1 MVVSQE
7 KIEDNRMEDNR
18 IIDTE
23 MVGHRIEEDIMGHGR
38 VMGQNRT
45 LDTVQNTSGSM
56 LIETRQNIIFQYIKE
71 LSFVANSDFLIPISL
86 QFNVRGL
93 RYFKL

>member
-1 MVVSQE
+1 
-7 KIEDNRMEDNR
+7 MEDNR

-45 LDTVQNTSGSM
+45 LDTV
-56 LIETRQNIIFQYIKE
+56 
-71 LSFVANSDFLIPISL
+71 
-86 QFNVRGL
+86 
-93 RYFKL
+93 